1 VPAAALLEALAVEVV
16 ARNIHDTSTFK
27 AKDIACLAFAFGN
40 NEQPVPNSV
49 SAVLPGALI
58 RELLECA
65 DSGDATVVTG
75 LTTVNSI
82 AACGPLGLWLEA
94 LQLLEYYLSDG
105 DGNALGDAL
114 NAAAVVFASS
124 GDNEAL
130 SQSPSLIIDTRSKF
144 AHALATTDVD
154 TQFTV
159 HNTLLVGAR
168 RVGDDIPGDEL
179 QRRIEAASLQASRP
193 EAIVQLPTTKK

>member
-1 VPAAALLEALAVEVV
+1 MLLASSFSAARVPAAALLEARVVEVV

-27 AKDIACLAFAFGN
+27 ATDIACLAFAFGN
-40 NEQPVPNSV
+40 NEQPVPNSF
-49 SAVLPGALI
+49 SAVLPGAFI

-75 LTTVNSI
+75 
-82 AACGPLGLWLEA
+82 A

-105 DGNALGDAL
+105 DGNALGDVL

-130 SQSPSLIIDTRSKF
+130 SQGLSLIIDTRSKF
-144 AHALATTDVD
+144 AHALATTDID

-193 EAIVQLPTTKK
+193 EAIV